1 MRLAYDAAEPNGQR
15 PRNQFGARAR
25 HDQRAR
31 QTRIMTMNRLVSMAA
46 ALLCLTGSALA
57 GESKAKTDEGPKTE
71 VAIGLICDT
80 AQQVERYVHLYKD
93 GTSAEAAMEAVN
105 KEEKNPKACAI
116 VAAAFVVGEAIQT
129 VSVSGGAVQVVAITI
144 VAAHTGRGG
153 WKSTT
158 PTVQYTAMF
167 LEGQGI

>member
-1 MRLAYDAAEPNGQR
+1 
-15 PRNQFGARAR
+15 
-25 HDQRAR
+25 
-31 QTRIMTMNRLVSMAA
+31 MNRLVSTAV

-57 GESKAKTDEGPKTE
+57 EEPKAKTDEGPKTE

-80 AQQVERYVHLYKD
+80 AQQVERYVRLYKD
-93 GTSAEAAMEAVN
+93 GASAEAAMNAVN

-116 VAAAFVVGEAIQT
+116 VAAAFVVGEAQQT

-144 VAAHTGRGG
+144 VAAHTGRRG
-153 WKSTT
+153 WKPTT

-167 LEGQGI
+167 MEGQGI

>member
-1 MRLAYDAAEPNGQR
+1 
-15 PRNQFGARAR
+15 
-25 HDQRAR
+25 
-31 QTRIMTMNRLVSMAA
+31 MTMNRLVSTAV

-57 GESKAKTDEGPKTE
+57 EEPKAKTDEGPKTE

-80 AQQVERYVHLYKD
+80 AQQVERYVRLYKD
-93 GTSAEAAMEAVN
+93 GASAEAAMEAVN

-129 VSVSGGAVQVVAITI
+129 VSISGGAVQVVAITI

-153 WKSTT
+153 WKTIT